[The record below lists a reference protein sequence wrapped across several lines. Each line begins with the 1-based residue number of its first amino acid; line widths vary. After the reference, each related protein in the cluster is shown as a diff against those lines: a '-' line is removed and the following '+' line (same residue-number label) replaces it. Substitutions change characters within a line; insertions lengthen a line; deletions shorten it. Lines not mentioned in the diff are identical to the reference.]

1 MGLFQD
7 NFSMLSELERLAAMV
22 QDPARVQEIG
32 ADEWP
37 LAMIA
42 CGLVTCND
50 PDRLQENLDAYA
62 IFASKVAP
70 AGRKASLAQLV
81 RFITARKGDG
91 WRALLPYTLAEP
103 EPVLS
108 RAAAMQLATLAQP
121 GEAEKL
127 TGVAELARLLARRA
141 DTPATVLE
149 ALLSLSDLRVQPM
162 LEPLYSQAPERLAS
176 LLVAMTPAPN
186 HLSFT
191 WILGALDAQPE
202 LAEQV
207 VALLERMAPAATA
220 VIDLVMPI
228 PTWAYT
234 KPAPQ
239 PLHGW
244 TRAEYFPRMLPVLS
258 RHLSEAQISRLKA
271 AFGA

>member
-1 MGLFQD
+1 
-7 NFSMLSELERLAAMV
+7 MLSELERLAAMV

-50 PDRLQENLDAYA
+50 PDRLQENLDAYS
-62 IFASKVAP
+62 IFASKVGA
-70 AGRKASLAQLV
+70 AGRKGSLAQLV

-91 WRALLPYTLAEP
+91 WRALLPYALQEP

-121 GEAEKL
+121 QETEKL
-127 TGVAELARLLARRA
+127 AGVAELARLLVRRA
-141 DTPATVLE
+141 ATPATVLE
-149 ALLSLSDLRVQPM
+149 ALLSLSDMRVQPHIAA
-162 LEPLYSQAPERLAS
+162 LYTLPASRLGA
-176 LLVAMTPAPN
+176 LLSAVSPAPN
-186 HLSFT
+186 HLSYT
-191 WILGALDAQPE
+191 WVLGALTAQPQ
-202 LAEQV
+202 LADEV
-207 VALLERMAPAATA
+207 VALLERMASATTA
-220 VIDLVMPI
+220 VMDIVLPI
-228 PTWAYT
+228 PTWAFE

-244 TRAEYFPRMLPVLS
+244 IRAEYFPRMLPVLS
-258 RHLSEAQISRLKA
+258 AHLSEAQISRLRV

>member
-22 QDPARVQEIG
+22 QDPVRVQEIG

-50 PDRLQENLDAYA
+50 PDRLQDNLTAYG
-62 IFASKVAP
+62 IFAAKVAP
-70 AGRKASLAQLV
+70 AGRKGSLAQLV

-108 RAAAMQLATLAQP
+108 RTAAMQLATLAQP
-121 GEAEKL
+121 GADNKL
-127 TGVAELARLLARRA
+127 TGVAELARLLQTRQDA
-141 DTPATVLE
+141 PATVLE
-149 ALLSLSDLRVQPM
+149 ALLSLSDLRVQPY
-162 LEPLYSQAPERLAS
+162 LEPLYKLAPERLGSIIAS
-176 LLVAMTPAPN
+176 INPAPN
-186 HLSFT
+186 HLSYT
-191 WILGALDAQPE
+191 WVMGALAAQPE
-202 LAEQV
+202 LAEPIT
-207 VALLERMAPAATA
+207 ALLERMAATTTV
-220 VIDLVMPI
+220 VIDLVLPI
-228 PTWAYT
+228 PTWAFE
-234 KPAPQ
+234 KPTPQ

-244 TRAEYFPRMLPVLS
+244 QRAEYFPRLLPGLS
-258 RHLSEAQISRLKA
+258 AHLTEAQILRLRT

>member
-7 NFSMLSELERLAAMV
+7 NFAMLSELERLAAMV
-22 QDPARVQEIG
+22 RDPARVHEIG

-50 PDRLQENLDAYA
+50 PARLQENLDAYA
-62 IFASKVAP
+62 IFVTKTTP
-70 AGRKASLAQLV
+70 AARKGSLAQLV
-81 RFITARKGDG
+81 KFITSRKGDG

-103 EPVLS
+103 EPALS

-121 GEAEKL
+121 SSQEKL
-127 TGVAELARLLARRA
+127 AGVAELAQLLVARD
-141 DTPATVLE
+141 DTPAAAVE
-149 ALLSLSDLRVQPM
+149 ALLSLSDMRVLPFISK
-162 LEPLYSQAPERLAS
+162 LATLPSERLAA
-176 LLVAMTPAPN
+176 LVASLNPAGN
-186 HLSFT
+186 HLSYSWVLAVLT
-191 WILGALDAQPE
+191 AQPG
-202 LAEQV
+202 LAEHV
-207 VALLERMAPAATA
+207 TALLERMAAVTTA
-220 VIDLVMPI
+220 VIDLVLPI
-228 PTWAYT
+228 PTWSFA

-244 TRAEYFPRMLPVLS
+244 SRAEYFPRMLPTLS
-258 RHLSEAQISRLKA
+258 QHLTAEQISRLRV

>member
-1 MGLFQD
+1 
-7 NFSMLSELERLAAMV
+7 MLSELERLAAMV

-50 PDRLQENLDAYA
+50 PERLQENLDAYS
-62 IFASKVAP
+62 IFASKVNT
-70 AGRKASLAQLV
+70 AGRKGSLAQLV
-81 RFITARKGDG
+81 RFITSRKGDG
-91 WRALLPYTLAEP
+91 WRALLPYTLQEP

-121 GEAEKL
+121 GNDKL
-127 TGVAELARLLARRA
+127 TGVAELARLMCSREDA
-141 DTPATVLE
+141 PVTVLE
-149 ALLSLSDLRVQPM
+149 ALLSLSDQRVLPYV
-162 LEPLYSQAPERLAS
+162 EKLYSLSSERMAAI
-176 LLVAMTPAPN
+176 VAAINPAPN
-186 HLSFT
+186 HLSYS
-191 WILGALDAQPE
+191 WVLGALAAQPQ
-202 LAEQV
+202 LAEPITN
-207 VALLERMAPAATA
+207 LLERMAAATTA
-220 VIDLVMPI
+220 VIDLVLPI
-228 PTWAYT
+228 PTWAFE

-244 TRAEYFPRMLPVLS
+244 SRAEYFPRMLPALS
-258 RHLSEAQISRLKA
+258 SHLTEAQISRLRV

>member
-1 MGLFQD
+1 
-7 NFSMLSELERLAAMV
+7 MLSELERLAAMV

-42 CGLVTCND
+42 CGLVTSND

-62 IFASKVAP
+62 IFAAKVTAE
-70 AGRKASLAQLV
+70 GRKGSLAQLV
-81 RFITARKGDG
+81 RFITARKGEG

-103 EPVLS
+103 EPLLS
-108 RAAAMQLATLAQP
+108 RTAAMQLATLAQP

-127 TGVAELARLLARRA
+127 TGVAELARMLVQRA
-141 DTPATVLE
+141 DAPPAVLE
-149 ALLSLSDLRVQPM
+149 ALLSLSDLRVQAF
-162 LEPLYSQAPERLAS
+162 LETLYRLS
-176 LLVAMTPAPN
+176 PQRLGGLLESITPVPN

-191 WILGALDAQPE
+191 WILGALEAHPE
-202 LAEQV
+202 LTPQV
-207 VALLERMAPAATA
+207 EALLLRIAPATTA
-220 VIDLVMPI
+220 VIDLIMPI

-234 KPAPQ
+234 KPTPQ

-244 TRAEYFPRMLPVLS
+244 SRAEYFPRMLPTLA
-258 RHLSEAQISRLKA
+258 RHLSDEQILRLKA

>member
-22 QDPARVQEIG
+22 QDPVRVQEIG

-50 PDRLQENLDAYA
+50 PDRLQDNLNAYD
-62 IFASKVAP
+62 IFAAKVAP
-70 AGRKASLAQLV
+70 AGRKGSLAQLV

-103 EPVLS
+103 EPTLS

-121 GEAEKL
+121 TATEKL
-127 TGVAELARLLARRA
+127 AGVAELARLLHTRET
-141 DTPATVLE
+141 TPPAVLE
-149 ALLSLSDLRVQPM
+149 ALLSLSDQRVLPHLQ
-162 LEPLYSQAPERLAS
+162 PLYSLPAERLAGIIS
-176 LLVAMTPAPN
+176 AINPAPN
-186 HLSFT
+186 HLSYT
-191 WILGALDAQPE
+191 WVLGALSAQPE

-207 VALLERMAPAATA
+207 TALLERMAATTTA
-220 VIDLVMPI
+220 VIDLVLPI
-228 PTWAYT
+228 PTWAFE

-244 TRAEYFPRMLPVLS
+244 NRAEYFPRMLPVLS
-258 RHLSEAQISRLKA
+258 AHLNPAQISRLQS